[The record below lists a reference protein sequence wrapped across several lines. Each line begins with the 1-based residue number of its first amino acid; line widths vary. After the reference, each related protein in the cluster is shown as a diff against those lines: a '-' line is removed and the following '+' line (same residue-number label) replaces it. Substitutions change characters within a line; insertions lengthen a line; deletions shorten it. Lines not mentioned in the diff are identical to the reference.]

1 MSTMEP
7 LPAKLGVNVEC
18 SLEEF
23 LRTRELEDRRLYLN
37 GEIESLDF
45 ESKCIYVSVSMT
57 GKLVEQIFDFNRA
70 DKGLPINERE
80 PIRLYIN
87 SPGGEITEGFSLLSA
102 IETSKTPIYT
112 INVGEWCSM
121 AFLIG
126 IAGHKRFAMPYTT
139 FLMHEGSSFAG
150 GSAGKMQD
158 RAKFNERFK
167 HEVIKAHVLKHS
179 DMNGVD
185 YDALERVELYMLP
198 EDALARGFIDEIVTD
213 IDDIL

>member
-23 LRTRELEDRRLYLN
+23 SRAREFEDRRLYLN
-37 GEIESLDF
+37 GEIESLDY
-45 ESKCIYVSVSMT
+45 ESKCMFTSTSMT
-57 GKLVEQIFDFNRA
+57 GKIVEQIFDFNRT
-70 DKGLPINERE
+70 DEGLPIEERK
-80 PIRLYIN
+80 PVRLYIN

-102 IETSKTPIYT
+102 VEISKTPIYT

-126 IAGHKRFAMPYTT
+126 ITGHKRFAMPHTT
-139 FLMHEGSSFAG
+139 FLMHEGTSFAG
-150 GSAGKMQD
+150 GSASKMQD

-167 HEVIKAHVLKHS
+167 QEVIKPHVLKHS
-179 DMNGVD
+179 KMNGVD

-198 EDALARGFIDEIVTD
+198 EDALMRGFIDEIVTD